1 MPNLEIEGTLTRKM
15 DVQSGK
21 SARGDWAKQEFLVEF
36 QEGKFP
42 STAVFTAWGQEKVSE
57 LDKFSV
63 GDHVN
68 VAFNVS
74 SREYNGR
81 WYTDLRM
88 WKISAAGSSA
98 QAPAAPAAPAAM
110 APMASSVPA
119 GFQAAPAPTLA
130 DLPADSG
137 EDDLPF

>member
-1 MPNLEIEGTLTRKM
+1 MPNLEIEGTLMRKM
-15 DVQSGK
+15 DVQSGR

-42 STAVFTAWGQEKVSE
+42 STAVFTAWGQDKVSE
-57 LDKFSV
+57 LDRFSM
-63 GDHVN
+63 GDQVK
-68 VAFNVS
+68 VTFNVS
-74 SREYNGR
+74 SREFNGR

-88 WKISAAGSSA
+88 WRIAPAG
-98 QAPAAPAAPAAM
+98 AAPAAPSAPA

-130 DLPADSG
+130 DMPADSS

>member
-1 MPNLEIEGTLTRKM
+1 MRKM
-15 DVQSGK
+15 DVQSGR

-42 STAVFTAWGQEKVSE
+42 TTAVFTAWGQDKVSE

-63 GDHVN
+63 GDQVN

-88 WKISAAGSSA
+88 WRISPAGSQAPS
-98 QAPAAPAAPAAM
+98 APAAPVAPAVH
-110 APMASSVPA
+110 APVASSVPA

-130 DLPADSG
+130 DMPADS

>member
-1 MPNLEIEGTLTRKM
+1 M
-15 DVQSGK
+15 DVQSGR

-42 STAVFTAWGQEKVSE
+42 STAVFTAWGQDKVSE
-57 LDKFSV
+57 LDRFSM
-63 GDHVN
+63 GDQVK
-68 VAFNVS
+68 VTFNVS
-74 SREYNGR
+74 SREFNGR

-88 WKISAAGSSA
+88 WRIAPAG
-98 QAPAAPAAPAAM
+98 AAPAAPSAPA

-130 DLPADSG
+130 DMPADSS